1 MTTPRDLFVVAL
13 DVASGHPVAP
23 GDLSLA
29 LAGAELIDLLRLG
42 AAVLDGERIVPG
54 APRDTGHEGNAGA
67 ADTEAGDTE
76 AAGSAPGTRDLPDAP
91 DLPDAMLALA
101 AASLR
106 PQVPHETVEDWLWR
120 RGRGLSVAY
129 RDAFEAEGLLAL
141 RRRRWL
147 PAWPGQTA
155 LVDSPAR
162 TRAGHRWAAEDP
174 VLAALATAAGVS
186 DRPAADLRDV
196 TDEAVA
202 TVLAAVDDAVTELVG
217 VRHRRSIENAA
228 FSNVWRGA

>member
-42 AAVLDGERIVPG
+42 TAVLDGERIVPG
-54 APRDTGHEGNAGA
+54 GP
-67 ADTEAGDTE
+67 ADTQDV
-76 AAGSAPGTRDLPDAP
+76 PDP
-91 DLPDAMLALA
+91 MLAQA
-101 AASLR
+101 TASLR

-129 RDAFEAEGLLAL
+129 RDAFEAEGLLTL

-147 PAWPGQTA
+147 PAWTGQTA

-196 TDEAVA
+196 TDESVA

-217 VRHRRSIENAA
+217 VRHRKSIEDAA

>member
-13 DVASGHPVAP
+13 DVPSGQPVAP

-29 LAGAELIDLLRLG
+29 LAGAELIDLLRLE

-54 APRDTGHEGNAGA
+54 LAPQV
-67 ADTEAGDTE
+67 
-76 AAGSAPGTRDLPDAP
+76 
-91 DLPDAMLALA
+91 PDAMLAEA
-101 AASLR
+101 IASLR

-129 RDAFEAEGLLAL
+129 RDAFEAEGLLTL

-147 PAWPGQTA
+147 PAWTGQTA
-155 LVDSPAR
+155 LVDSP
-162 TRAGHRWAAEDP
+162 TRERATHRWACEDP
-174 VLAALATAAGVS
+174 VLAALATAAGFS

-217 VRHRRSIENAA
+217 VRHRKSIEDAA

>member
-1 MTTPRDLFVVAL
+1 MTTPRDLFVVAM
-13 DVASGHPVAP
+13 DVAPGHPVAP

-29 LAGAELIDLLRLG
+29 LAGAELIDLVRIG
-42 AAVLDGERIVPG
+42 AATLDGERIVPG
-54 APRDTGHEGNAGA
+54 TPHASEDPLL
-67 ADTEAGDTE
+67 TE
-76 AAGSAPGTRDLPDAP
+76 AAGSLN
-91 DLPDAMLALA
+91 
-101 AASLR
+101 
-106 PQVPHETVEDWLWR
+106 PQVPHERVEDWLWR

-129 RDAFEAEGLLAL
+129 RDIFEAEGLLAL

-147 PAWPGQTA
+147 PSWTGQIA

-217 VRHRRSIENAA
+217 VRHRKSIEDSA

>member
-13 DVASGHPVAP
+13 DVASGRPVAP

-29 LAGAELIDLLRLG
+29 LAGAELIDLLRLR
-42 AAVLDGERIVPG
+42 AAVLDGERVVPG
-54 APRDTGHEGNAGA
+54 DP
-67 ADTEAGDTE
+67 ADAQDV
-76 AAGSAPGTRDLPDAP
+76 PDP
-91 DLPDAMLALA
+91 ILAEA

-129 RDAFEAEGLLAL
+129 RDAFEAEGLLIL

-147 PAWPGQTA
+147 PAWTGQTA

-196 TDEAVA
+196 TDESVV

-217 VRHRRSIENAA
+217 VRHRKSIEDAA

>member
-13 DVASGHPVAP
+13 DVTSGRPVAP

-54 APRDTGHEGNAGA
+54 AP
-67 ADTEAGDTE
+67 
-76 AAGSAPGTRDLPDAP
+76 SDAQDVQDVSDP
-91 DLPDAMLALA
+91 MLAGA

-129 RDAFEAEGLLAL
+129 RDAFEAEGLLTL

-147 PAWPGQTA
+147 PAWTGQTA

-196 TDEAVA
+196 TDEAVV

-217 VRHRRSIENAA
+217 VRHRKSIEDAA

>member
-1 MTTPRDLFVVAL
+1 MTTPRDLFVVAM

-29 LAGAELIDLLRLG
+29 LAGAELIDLLRLR

-54 APRDTGHEGNAGA
+54 APQD
-67 ADTEAGDTE
+67 
-76 AAGSAPGTRDLPDAP
+76 AGSAPGTRDVPDP
-91 DLPDAMLALA
+91 PDAMLARA
-101 AASLR
+101 AASLK

-147 PAWPGQTA
+147 PAWTGQTT

-196 TDEAVA
+196 TDEAVV

-217 VRHRRSIENAA
+217 VRHRKSIEDAA

>member
-1 MTTPRDLFVVAL
+1 MTTPRDLFVVTL
-13 DVASGHPVAP
+13 DVASSHPAP

-29 LAGAELIDLLRLG
+29 LAGAELIDLLRLE
-42 AAVLDGERIVPG
+42 AAVLDGERIVP
-54 APRDTGHEGNAGA
+54 ATPRDV
-67 ADTEAGDTE
+67 
-76 AAGSAPGTRDLPDAP
+76 PDP
-91 DLPDAMLALA
+91 MLAQA

-129 RDAFEAEGLLAL
+129 RDAFEAEGLLTL

-147 PAWPGQTA
+147 PAWIGQTA
-155 LVDSPAR
+155 LVDSPTR

-196 TDEAVA
+196 TDESVV
-202 TVLAAVDDAVTELVG
+202 TILAAVDDAVTELVG
-217 VRHRRSIENAA
+217 VRHRKSIEDAA